1 MLRTDVQPAPERY
14 ALPASRRTITRRFV
28 ASMNT
33 VIFLILS
40 LSMLMGAEE
49 TGRWKVVAVAVASVL
64 VQASLREL
72 LPGLTGAIISVVA
85 TVAFVGAA
93 LVSWCGIA
101 RSFVRKIVSAYAGCS
116 LVLCIFSAM
125 LSDIGT

>member
-1 MLRTDVQPAPERY
+1 M
-14 ALPASRRTITRRFV
+14 ASLH
-28 ASMNT
+28 T

-49 TGRWKVVAVAVASVL
+49 TGRWRVIAVAVASVL

-72 LPGLTGAIISVVA
+72 LPGVLGAIIAVLA

-93 LVSWCGIA
+93 LVSWCEIEG
-101 RSFVRKIVSAYAGCS
+101 RLVRKLLGAYFGCS
-116 LVLCIFSAM
+116 LVLNVFSVM
-125 LSDIGT
+125 LNDLAT

>member
-1 MLRTDVQPAPERY
+1 
-14 ALPASRRTITRRFV
+14 V
-28 ASMNT
+28 ASLNT

-72 LPGLTGAIISVVA
+72 LPGLTGAIISVAA

-93 LVSWCGIA
+93 LVSWCGIE
-101 RSFVRKIVSAYAGCS
+101 RPFVRKIVSAYAGCS
-116 LVLCIFSAM
+116 LVLSIFSAM

>member
-1 MLRTDVQPAPERY
+1 VGSL
-14 ALPASRRTITRRFV
+14 
-28 ASMNT
+28 NT

-49 TGRWKVVAVAVASVL
+49 TGRWKVVAVAVASIL

-72 LPGLTGAIISVVA
+72 LPGFVGALVAVVA

-93 LVSWCGIA
+93 LVSWCGIE
-101 RSFVRKIVSAYAGCS
+101 RPFVRKIVSAYAGCS
-116 LVLCIFSAM
+116 LVLSLFSVM
-125 LSDIGT
+125 LSDLTT

>member
-1 MLRTDVQPAPERY
+1 M
-14 ALPASRRTITRRFV
+14 ASL
-28 ASMNT
+28 NT

-72 LPGLTGAIISVVA
+72 LPGFVGALVAVLA

-93 LVSWCGIA
+93 LVSWCGIEQPL
-101 RSFVRKIVSAYAGCS
+101 VRKIVNAYAGCS
-116 LVLCIFSAM
+116 LVLGMFSAM
-125 LSDIGT
+125 LSQIST

>member
-1 MLRTDVQPAPERY
+1 
-14 ALPASRRTITRRFV
+14 
-28 ASMNT
+28 MNT

-72 LPGLTGAIISVVA
+72 LPGFIGAIIAVVA
-85 TVAFVGAA
+85 TIAFVGAA
-93 LVSWCGIA
+93 LVSWCGIE
-101 RSFVRKIVSAYAGCS
+101 RPFVRKIVGAYAGCS
-116 LVLCIFSAM
+116 LVLGMFSVM
-125 LSDIGT
+125 LSDIST

>member
-1 MLRTDVQPAPERY
+1 MLRTGVQPSPGRY
-14 ALPASRRTITRRFV
+14 ALLASRKTITRRCV
-28 ASMNT
+28 ASLNT

-72 LPGLTGAIISVVA
+72 LPGVMGALIAVVG

-93 LVSWCGIA
+93 LVSWCDIE
-101 RSFVRKIVSAYAGCS
+101 RPFVRKIVGAYAGCS
-116 LVLCIFSAM
+116 LVLSIF
-125 LSDIGT
+125 

>member
-1 MLRTDVQPAPERY
+1 M
-14 ALPASRRTITRRFV
+14 ASL
-28 ASMNT
+28 NT

-49 TGRWKVVAVAVASVL
+49 TGRWKVVGVAVASVL

-72 LPGLTGAIISVVA
+72 LPGITGAIISVLA

-93 LVSWCGIA
+93 LVGAGQESTGCFFSPGRPA
-101 RSFVRKIVSAYAGCS
+101 RKLQPESRRDCRRR
-116 LVLCIFSAM
+116 LPQLIFRIQ
-125 LSDIGT
+125 L

>member
-1 MLRTDVQPAPERY
+1 
-14 ALPASRRTITRRFV
+14 V
-28 ASMNT
+28 ASLNT
-33 VIFLILS
+33 VIFLVLS

-72 LPGLTGAIISVVA
+72 VPGFTGAIISVIA
-85 TVAFVGAA
+85 TVAFVSAA
-93 LVSWCGIA
+93 LVSWCEIE
-101 RSFVRKIVSAYAGCS
+101 RPFVRKIVGAYAGCS
-116 LVLCIFSAM
+116 LVLSLFSAM

>member
-1 MLRTDVQPAPERY
+1 
-14 ALPASRRTITRRFV
+14 V
-28 ASMNT
+28 ASLNT

-49 TGRWKVVAVAVASVL
+49 TGRWKVVGVAVASVL

-72 LPGLTGAIISVVA
+72 LPGITGAILSVFA

-93 LVSWCGIA
+93 LVSWCELE
-101 RSFVRKIVSAYAGCS
+101 RPFVRKILGAYAGCS
-116 LVLCIFSAM
+116 LVLSIFSAM
-125 LSDIGT
+125 LSDLTT

>member
-1 MLRTDVQPAPERY
+1 L
-14 ALPASRRTITRRFV
+14 ASL
-28 ASMNT
+28 NT

-49 TGRWKVVAVAVASVL
+49 TGRWRVVAVAVASIL

-72 LPGLTGAIISVVA
+72 LPGLLGAVISVFA

-93 LVSWCGIA
+93 LVSWCEIE
-101 RSFVRKIVSAYAGCS
+101 RPWVRKILGAYFGCS
-116 LVLCIFSAM
+116 LVLNLFSVLLTTA
-125 LSDIGT
+125 

>member
-1 MLRTDVQPAPERY
+1 MLRTGVWHRPGRY
-14 ALPASRRTITRRFV
+14 ALPASRKTITRRCV
-28 ASMNT
+28 ASLNT

-72 LPGLTGAIISVVA
+72 LPGVMGALIAVVG
-85 TVAFVGAA
+85 TVAF
-93 LVSWCGIA
+93 IE
-101 RSFVRKIVSAYAGCS
+101 RPFVRKIVGAYAGCS
-116 LVLCIFSAM
+116 VVLSIFSAM
-125 LSDIGT
+125 LSDIST

>member
-1 MLRTDVQPAPERY
+1 ML
-14 ALPASRRTITRRFV
+14 LPASRRTITRRFV
-28 ASMNT
+28 ASLNT

-49 TGRWKVVAVAVASVL
+49 TGRWKVVGVAVASVL

-72 LPGLTGAIISVVA
+72 LPGITGAILSVFA

-93 LVSWCGIA
+93 LVSWCELE
-101 RSFVRKIVSAYAGCS
+101 RPFVRKILGAYAGCS
-116 LVLCIFSAM
+116 LVLSIFSAM
-125 LSDIGT
+125 LSDLTT